1 MEDIYHEN
9 FILFFWFNGEK
20 KSVKMM
26 NYGGNMINKTLIPW
40 TH

>member
-1 MEDIYHEN
+1 MKDIFHDN
-9 FILFFWFNGEK
+9 FILFFWFNEK
-20 KSVKMM
+20 KEFK